1 MVNSS
6 KQQYAEPI
14 RAFGKPPTMNA
25 CKAFVD
31 RLDEEFPRLKSTAVI
46 DAVETY
52 ADSLPAW
59 GDLSKAEVGI
69 VFCQWA
75 LATLAYRKPGKR
87 WAVLEVAQDY
97 AEQWVS
103 TYDRSCGGRGRL
115 FELEKARETHR
126 YRARWGTEGE
136 RDSARVQVVN
146 PATGKTYSTVSVE
159 VKTNCG
165 NCKNI
170 VDNVPE
176 VVIYRLDGASHQWG
190 HALEPR
196 VTTGRHFIE
205 VMESAKGFNA
215 SKEGL
220 TIQANKKS
228 VWLAVESLPLWQG
241 VDFIYTIE
249 YLEGLE

>member
-1 MVNSS
+1 MAN
-6 KQQYAEPI
+6 KYAEPI
-14 RAFGKPPTMNA
+14 RGFCAPRTMNA

-31 RLDEEFPRLKSTAVI
+31 SLDGEFPRLKSTAVI
-46 DAVETY
+46 DAVENF
-52 ADSLPAW
+52 ADTLPAW
-59 GDLSKAEVGI
+59 GDLSKAEAGV

-75 LATLAYRKPGKR
+75 FATLAYRKPGKR

-97 AEQWVS
+97 AEQWAT

-115 FELEKARETHR
+115 FELDKARETRR
-126 YRARWGTEGE
+126 YRARWGAEGE
-136 RDSARVQVVN
+136 RDSARVQVIN
-146 PATGKTYSTVSVE
+146 PATGKVYTTVSVE

-165 NCKNI
+165 NCRNI
-170 VDNVPE
+170 VDNIPD
-176 VVIYRLDGASHQWG
+176 VVIYRLDGASRQWG
-190 HALEPR
+190 APLEAR
-196 VTTGRHFIE
+196 VTTGKHFIE

-220 TIQANKKS
+220 TIQAHKKS

-241 VDFIYTIE
+241 VDFIYTME